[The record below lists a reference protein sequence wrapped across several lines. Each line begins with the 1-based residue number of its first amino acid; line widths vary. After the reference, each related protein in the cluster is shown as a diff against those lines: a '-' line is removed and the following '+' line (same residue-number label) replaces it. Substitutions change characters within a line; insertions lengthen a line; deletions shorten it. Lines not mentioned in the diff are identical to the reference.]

1 MTTPPATP
9 SSSQIPDSFE
19 HLIAGASA
27 CFLQSD
33 ADAIDSEI
41 ERAFAAYLREKIE
54 VRHRHEDII
63 GNSAAVNSSGLAIRE
78 RSRST
83 SA

>member
-1 MTTPPATP
+1 MTTPPITP

-41 ERAFAAYLREKIE
+41 ERAFAAYLRDEIE
-54 VRHRHEDII
+54 VRHRQQTTQNCH
-63 GNSAAVNSSGLAIRE
+63 AARILEGQE
-78 RSRST
+78 CT
-83 SA
+83 